1 MSFVRKNRLPEGA
14 VYELLSSPRRRELL
28 RQLPSSE
35 WMTLKELSES
45 VAAAEAAVSP
55 APRDLRSTVYT
66 SLYQTHVPRLQ
77 DAGVVEFDPTERR
90 VRVVNARGVD
100 LYMDYVTRYGVTW
113 GELYQ
118 WVGVVG
124 LSAVIGSLADLPGL
138 ATVDPL
144 LWASG
149 SLAAIAGISIA
160 QLSRPMRR
168 LFGGL

>member
-28 RQLPSSE
+28 RQLPQSD
-35 WMTLKELSES
+35 WMTLNELSEA

-77 DAGVVEFDPTERR
+77 DAGVVEFDPVERR
-90 VRVVNARGVD
+90 VRVVNARGVG
-100 LYMDYVTRYGVTW
+100 LYMDHVTRYGVTW

-118 WVGVVG
+118 SIGAVG
-124 LSAVIGSLADLPGL
+124 LSAVIGSLAELPGL
-138 ATVDPL
+138 AAVDPL

-149 SLAAIAGISIA
+149 SLVAIAGVSIA
-160 QLSRPMRR
+160 QLLKPVRR
-168 LFGGL
+168 LFGR